1 MKEEVN
7 KDAQEL
13 SRETV
18 LKEYSLPLTLTWK
31 KLHNLHWTSTR
42 TVRLKGAPT
51 PLSAVQR
58 YVLFVFL
65 CILLV
70 AYFPSTTGS
79 RGSLSVPSSFTLVQ
93 VMFGGGMPVALQLKK
108 IKEPSQTTWS
118 LLTLAIPGGTGK
130 RRNTS
135 SDLFPTLHC
144 RRIFSLNPVVHALT
158 NRRL

>member
-1 MKEEVN
+1 M
-7 KDAQEL
+7 
-13 SRETV
+13 
-18 LKEYSLPLTLTWK
+18 
-31 KLHNLHWTSTR
+31 
-42 TVRLKGAPT
+42 RLKGAPT

-79 RGSLSVPSSFTLVQ
+79 RGSLSVPSSSTLVQ

-130 RRNTS
+130 RRDTS
-135 SDLFPTLHC
+135 SDSFPTLHC
-144 RRIFSLNPVVHALT
+144 RRIFSLNSWVVHALT
-158 NRRL
+158 NRRLLFWSRERFKRRKFSQCCRFTCGLPSPSLRWGLPPLKF